1 VRKCPAPCKKGGK
14 LSRREIEQK
23 GKCPGRNMSVGKMS
37 RRGNVR
43 IPVKWACDRL
53 RRLTN
58 VNFMFLAI
66 TVSVLVVPSS
76 SCPAGYCS
84 GGGLVRDFRD
94 SARSN
99 NLGSVEVKL

>member
-1 VRKCPAPCKKGGK
+1 MMVVEVGKCPAPCKKGGK

-23 GKCPGRNMSVGKMS
+23 GRNMSVWKMS

-76 SCPAGYCS
+76 SCPAVIVR
-84 GGGLVRDFRD
+84 GGGTCP
-94 SARSN
+94 
-99 NLGSVEVKL
+99 